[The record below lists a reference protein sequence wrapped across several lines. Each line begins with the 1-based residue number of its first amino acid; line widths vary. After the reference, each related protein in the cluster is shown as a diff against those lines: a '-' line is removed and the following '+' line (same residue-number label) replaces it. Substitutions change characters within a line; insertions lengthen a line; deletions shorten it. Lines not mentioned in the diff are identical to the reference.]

1 MLSRIAKILLVSSH
15 PEVYEPCDDSFALV
29 DALVADRI
37 NLLQHQPSIFTLG
50 HEGVFPYYIA
60 TDINPHAL
68 RVTSETV
75 DAHGV
80 YAELVNID
88 ISSGLEKRLT
98 GLVDV
103 MVVNPPYVP
112 TPEDEV
118 GCEGITSAWAGGED
132 GRSVIDKI
140 LPAADNLLLNISA
153 SSLLL
158 LKGIVFLDMT
168 RRFKLKLSMPSFRF
182 CRSNK
187 ASFLPKSPL
196 PISLY
201 KFSNGSILDNSPV
214 PVPPSTP
221 HHYSAYIFRK
231 DHNLAHKTYNSPSS
245 EYSDHDN
252 NNMRRRRS
260 RNSKLNMS
268 FSSADSGWLNF
279 TSECDDEKPNDE
291 TESFIFSP
299 SFESSF
305 DVDYPMDPLTGTMN
319 RTKKNNN
326 AKVRRLKRY
335 LSNSFKDS
343 VTKASVVERLMPS
356 CMADGKVNESFAIVK
371 KSADPYDDFKRSMM
385 EMILEKEMFEAK
397 DLEQLLLCFLS
408 LNSRHYHAVIVEAF
422 TEIWEELFD
431 KSFEVSGSKDPKIS
445 MNNHT

>member
-37 NLLQHQPSIFTLG
+37 NLLQHQPSICM
-50 HEGVFPYYIA
+50 EI
-60 TDINPHAL
+60 DINPHAL

-132 GRSVIDKI
+132 GRSICWRFSSI
-140 LPAADNLLLNISA
+140 LFRLNISA